1 MDMNLTRK
9 SDPRYDEDLINKKYL
24 DKNLNEAKSD
34 FDSQFNNM
42 MQTFETKIQQL
53 GLTLYPVGSIYIS
66 TVNTNPKY
74 IIGGEWD
81 PIKDTFLLCAGNTYK
96 AGSSGGSA
104 DHLHSTAGHKL
115 TVDEM
120 PKHTHTQNPHSHLQ
134 YKTWP
139 MNSGTGTLN
148 YLGGT
153 KDDGFSGSSN
163 YVQETTATNNNTGG
177 DGTHDHGNTGR
188 SSNLPPYLAVYVWK
202 RTK

>member
-66 TVNTNPKY
+66 TVDTNPKY

-96 AGSSGGSA
+96 AGS
-104 DHLHSTAGHKL
+104 
-115 TVDEM
+115 
-120 PKHTHTQNPHSHLQ
+120 
-134 YKTWP
+134 
-139 MNSGTGTLN
+139 
-148 YLGGT
+148 
-153 KDDGFSGSSN
+153 
-163 YVQETTATNNNTGG
+163 
-177 DGTHDHGNTGR
+177 
-188 SSNLPPYLAVYVWK
+188 
-202 RTK
+202 